1 MTGQL
6 WIGNYALVSDNYQL
20 ANVQV
25 CLHGHTAW
33 WSEDTVTTLSVT
45 DASRKAGVSR
55 QTIYEQISRGELKRT
70 SAGIELIELM
80 QVYPDLANH
89 LMDNSVIGLSDG
101 AEARLKRQAEHPEK
115 TPESQEITIEK
126 TVQQAGTV
134 ELLVRELEWNKEL
147 LEQTN
152 QLMARQLAE
161 QRALIADQARR
172 LDEKDRFWARQVEI
186 AQSLLP
192 APAPRKKF
200 LGLF

>member
-1 MTGQL
+1 MTK
-6 WIGNYALVSDNYQL
+6 
-20 ANVQV
+20 
-25 CLHGHTAW
+25 
-33 WSEDTVTTLSVT
+33 LSVT

-55 QTIYEQISRGELKRT
+55 QTIYEQIERGDIKRT
-70 SAGIELIELM
+70 PAGIEFSELM
-80 QVYPDLANH
+80 RIYPNIANPSIVKTAVEQERNAAASSRLAKQSDQQHLKSNTTEAPSDLTE
-89 LMDNSVIGLSDG
+89 VIPVPSEIEPDISDG
-101 AEARLKRQAEHPEK
+101 
-115 TPESQEITIEK
+115 IMEK
-126 TVQQAGTV
+126 TVQQANTV

-147 LEQTN
+147 LERTN

-161 QRALIADQARR
+161 QRSLIADQARR

>member
-1 MTGQL
+1 M
-6 WIGNYALVSDNYQL
+6 
-20 ANVQV
+20 
-25 CLHGHTAW
+25 
-33 WSEDTVTTLSVT
+33 TTLSVT

-55 QTIYEQISRGELKRT
+55 QTIYDQIERGEIVRT
-70 SAGIELIELM
+70 SAGIELTELM
-80 QVYPDLANH
+80 RVYPNMVNQSIVSAVAEHENNSAASYEVSGQTDQHQLTTGTQKITPDTVDLAPDALDTVALNTV
-89 LMDNSVIGLSDG
+89 DAPNTID
-101 AEARLKRQAEHPEK
+101 ARN
-115 TPESQEITIEK
+115 TVIEK

-147 LEQTN
+147 LERTN

-161 QRALIADQARR
+161 QRSLIADQARR
-172 LDEKDRFWARQVEI
+172 LDEKDRFWARQLEI